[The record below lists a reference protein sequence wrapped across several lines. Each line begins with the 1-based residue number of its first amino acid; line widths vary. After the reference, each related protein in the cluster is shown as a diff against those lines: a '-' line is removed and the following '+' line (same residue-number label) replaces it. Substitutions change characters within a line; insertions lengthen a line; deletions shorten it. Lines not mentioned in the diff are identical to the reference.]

1 MAHDYKELA
10 SSMAGL
16 AEHENRIGLPL
27 GKFATGL
34 LSYSQHMKEM
44 ATHDGMWLSEV
55 HDFMAYYNV
64 VKVMYVRIHG
74 NEEFDSLGCM

>member
-1 MAHDYKELA
+1 MLLLLSLDMAHDYKELA

-34 LSYSQHMKEM
+34 LSFSQHMKEM
-44 ATHDGMWLSEV
+44 SAHDGMWLSEV

-64 VKVMYVRIHG
+64 VKVTCRVRQK
-74 NEEFDSLGCM
+74 N